1 MAGNLL
7 IFREK
12 LEDFNMRIL
21 LVIDSFF
28 TGGAEFSTLELFNY
42 LKEKNVVIQICKLK
56 KMSPEY
62 APETFNLS
70 NDYIATLPNGD
81 FLYRRKAL
89 KKIISQ
95 FKPDIMH
102 SVLFNANLLVRSIRV
117 FDSSFIH
124 LESLVNHTYSENRLH
139 EKGVTKIKLEGY
151 RFLDRITSV
160 LGTDHFHPN
169 GYSVANHYQEKLGI
183 DQKKMTVVHRGR
195 DIKKY
200 DVLPFNRN
208 SIGIEDDKIILLNV
222 ARQEYQKGQDVL
234 LKALIL
240 LPKNIFEKVHLLIA
254 GREGK
259 LTTSL
264 FKFVEENK
272 LEKNIS
278 FLGHRTDIPELLKMS
293 DIFVFP
299 SRFEGLPGVLI
310 EAEAAGLPIICTNLP
325 MMREVVEVD
334 KNALVFEINNEKQLA
349 ECISKL
355 VFDENLKNEF
365 ALESKKIFEEKFQL
379 DSVHQ
384 KMYELYFKLFSK

>member
-1 MAGNLL
+1 
-7 IFREK
+7 
-12 LEDFNMRIL
+12 MRIL

-28 TGGAEFSTLELFNY
+28 TGGAEFSTLELFKY

-81 FLYRRKAL
+81 FLQKRKAL
-89 KKIISQ
+89 KKMISQ
-95 FKPDIMH
+95 FKPDIIH

-124 LESLVNHTYSENRLH
+124 IESLVNHTYSENRLQ
-139 EKGVTKIKLEGY
+139 EEGVTKIKLEGY
-151 RFLDRITSV
+151 RFLDRITSA

-169 GYSVANHYQEKLGI
+169 GYSVAKHYQEKLGI

-200 DVLPFNRN
+200 DVLPFNRKE
-208 SIGIEDDKIILLNV
+208 IGIDEDKIILLNV
-222 ARQEYQKGQDVL
+222 ARHEYQKGQDIL
-234 LKALIL
+234 LKALTL
-240 LPKNIFEKVHLLIA
+240 LPKEILEKVHLIV

-264 FKFVEENK
+264 LKFVEENK
-272 LEKNIS
+272 LETTIT
-278 FLGHRTDIPELLKMS
+278 FLGHRADIPELLKMS

-310 EAEAAGLPIICTNLP
+310 EAEAAGLPVICTNLP
-325 MMREVVEVD
+325 MMKEVVEVD
-334 KNALVFEINNEKQLA
+334 KNALVFEINNERQLA

-355 VFDENLKNEF
+355 VFDEKLKNEF
-365 ALESKKIFEEKFQL
+365 ALESKKIFEEKFLL

-384 KMYELYFKLFSK
+384 KMYDLYFKLFSK

>member
-1 MAGNLL
+1 
-7 IFREK
+7 
-12 LEDFNMRIL
+12 MRIL

-28 TGGAEFSTLELFNY
+28 TGGAEFSTLELFKY

-81 FLYRRKAL
+81 FLQKRKAL
-89 KKIISQ
+89 KKMISQ
-95 FKPDIMH
+95 FKPDIIH
-102 SVLFNANLLVRSIRV
+102 SVLFNANLLIRSIRV

-124 LESLVNHTYSENRLH
+124 IESLVNHTYSKNRLQ

-151 RFLDRITSV
+151 RFLDRITST

-169 GYSVANHYQEKLGI
+169 GYSVAKHYQEKLGI

-200 DVLPFNRN
+200 DVLPFNRKQ
-208 SIGIEDDKIILLNV
+208 IGIDVDKIILLNV
-222 ARQEYQKGQDVL
+222 ARQEYQKGQDIL
-234 LKALIL
+234 LKALTL
-240 LPKNIFEKVHLLIA
+240 LPRDILEKVHLLIV

-264 FKFVEENK
+264 LKLIEVNK

-310 EAEAAGLPIICTNLP
+310 EAEAAGLPVICTNLP
-325 MMREVVEVD
+325 MMKEVVEVD
-334 KNALVFEINNEKQLA
+334 RNALVFEINNEKQLA

-355 VFDENLKNEF
+355 VLDENLKNEF
-365 ALESKKIFEEKFQL
+365 ALESKKIFDEKFLL

-384 KMYELYFKLFSK
+384 KMYNLYFKLFSK

>member
-1 MAGNLL
+1 
-7 IFREK
+7 
-12 LEDFNMRIL
+12 
-21 LVIDSFF
+21 
-28 TGGAEFSTLELFNY
+28 
-42 LKEKNVVIQICKLK
+42 
-56 KMSPEY
+56 MSPEY

-95 FKPDIMH
+95 FKPDIIH

-124 LESLVNHTYSENRLH
+124 IESLVNHTYSENRLQ

-169 GYSVANHYQEKLGI
+169 GYSVAKHYREKLGI
-183 DQKKMTVVHRGR
+183 EQKKMTVVHRGR

-200 DVLPFNRN
+200 DVLPFNRKE
-208 SIGIEDDKIILLNV
+208 IGIEENKIILLNV

-240 LPKNIFEKVHLLIA
+240 LPKNIFEKVHLLIV

-272 LEKNIS
+272 LENNIS
-278 FLGHRTDIPELLKMS
+278 FLGHRTDIPALLKMS

-325 MMREVVEVD
+325 MMKEVVEVD

-355 VFDENLKNEF
+355 VLDENLKNEF
-365 ALESKKIFEEKFQL
+365 ALESKKIFEEKFLL

-384 KMYELYFKLFSK
+384 KMFDLYNKLLSK

>member
-1 MAGNLL
+1 
-7 IFREK
+7 
-12 LEDFNMRIL
+12 MRIL

-28 TGGAEFSTLELFNY
+28 TGGAEFSTLELFKY

-81 FLYRRKAL
+81 FLQKRKAL
-89 KKIISQ
+89 KKMISQ
-95 FKPDIMH
+95 FKPDIIH

-124 LESLVNHTYSENRLH
+124 IESLVNHTYSENRLQ
-139 EKGVTKIKLEGY
+139 EEGVTKIKLEGY
-151 RFLDRITSV
+151 RFLDRITSA

-169 GYSVANHYQEKLGI
+169 GYSVAKHYQEKLGI

-200 DVLPFNRN
+200 DVLPFNRKE
-208 SIGIEDDKIILLNV
+208 IGIDEDKIILLNV
-222 ARQEYQKGQDVL
+222 ARHEYQKGQDIL
-234 LKALIL
+234 LKALTL
-240 LPKNIFEKVHLLIA
+240 LPKEILEKVHLLIV

-264 FKFVEENK
+264 LKFVEENK
-272 LEKNIS
+272 LETTIT
-278 FLGHRTDIPELLKMS
+278 FLGHRADIPELLKMS

-310 EAEAAGLPIICTNLP
+310 EAEAAGLPVICTNLP
-325 MMREVVEVD
+325 MMKEVVEVD
-334 KNALVFEINNEKQLA
+334 KNALVFEINNERQLA

-355 VFDENLKNEF
+355 VFDEKLKNEF
-365 ALESKKIFEEKFQL
+365 ALESKKIFEEKFLL

-384 KMYELYFKLFSK
+384 KMYDLYFKLFSK